1 VLHPPPAPLSSS
13 WSAGAG
19 GDVLLRVRDGAPGPA
34 GLAVALRLVAAEAAH
49 AAYWSAAILA
59 GANVAA
65 AVLLARALLA
75 SWDLMRGAAAAAGAR
90 RRRRR
95 RSEKGP
101 TRGAERRKVQL
112 AIVVTGCDS
121 GIGHEV
127 AVHAGRL
134 ASRRRGEDG
143 GEGGGDEEDGADEE
157 VAVTVFAGC
166 LLETSVWGDKF
177 RGLPHVR
184 PLLMDVTRDDHVRDA
199 VEAVERWLRSEE
211 EEEEG
216 EKEQL
221 EPPATTTAGAA
232 ATPAAASARRYLH
245 AVVNNA
251 GIGIGADADWL
262 SLDQVQRTMDGTD
275 FC

>member
-1 VLHPPPAPLSSS
+1 
-13 WSAGAG
+13 
-19 GDVLLRVRDGAPGPA
+19 VR
-34 GLAVALRLVAAEAAH
+34 LAV
-49 AAYWSAAILA
+49 
-59 GANVAA
+59 
-65 AVLLARALLA
+65 
-75 SWDLMRGAAAAAGAR
+75 
-90 RRRRR
+90 
-95 RSEKGP
+95 
-101 TRGAERRKVQL
+101 
-112 AIVVTGCDS
+112 VVTGCDS

-143 GEGGGDEEDGADEE
+143 DEKEDGADAE

-166 LLETSVWGDKF
+166 LLESSVRGDRF
-177 RGLPHVR
+177 RGLPHNVR

-199 VEAVERWLRSEE
+199 VEAVERWLRNEE

-232 ATPAAASARRYLH
+232 AVPAAASARRYLH